1 MSNDVQFQIEC
12 LTSELVQMLMKG
24 YNWDMR
30 RALDELYDSQ
40 LYAKL
45 NDPDCGLYYQS
56 AVYLFQL
63 LNNEMAFGKI
73 G

>member
-1 MSNDVQFQIEC
+1 
-12 LTSELVQMLMKG
+12 
-24 YNWDMR
+24 MR